1 MGIKM
6 IVSNMLISF
15 VFLLSLTPFISSFSN
30 LGQQCQFSRDCSE
43 GFCINSTCKI
53 PEVLENY
60 NITGSCNATIDCNAG
75 FCLHNECI
83 VPIQNTYQTLSF
95 GQGLSSSCAGFI
107 ENCTGFWCMF
117 CNVTWILT
125 LITAG
130 AAAYITRKS
139 GRFTPMILFIIPIL
153 AAIIFFPFFG
163 TIIGLLELFLIAFLK
178 PILQKVK
185 QQIKEIQTKEDKG
198 QKDQKNQKD
207 LIDQNKDQKETV
219 QKDKKEDSGSE
230 GMEQLPFD

>member
-6 IVSNMLISF
+6 NSSNMLISLI
-15 VFLLSLTPFISSFSN
+15 FLLSLTPFIFSFSN

-53 PEVLENY
+53 PEVLEQY
-60 NITGSCNATIDCNAG
+60 NVTGSCNATIDCNAG

-83 VPIQNTYQTLSF
+83 VPIQNSYQTLSF

-139 GRFTPMILFIIPIL
+139 GRFTPIILFAIPIL

-185 QQIKEIQTKEDKG
+185 QQIKEIQTKEDK
-198 QKDQKNQKD
+198 DQNKNQK
-207 LIDQNKDQKETV
+207 DQNKDQNKESV